1 MKKKEKIIG
10 SIAILCISVIF
21 ILIGYTV
28 SSPKE
33 NVNAIDYTDIFAE
46 TDKPS
51 EKKDAGKVIS
61 VQSSNINTNTNT
73 NNNKDTEDSSIKVD
87 IKGAVK
93 NPGVYDIRIGSR
105 ITDLIKLAGGTTSD
119 ADLDV
124 INLSIKLDDEDCIV
138 INKKGEVEKIKNL
151 QSNTNDSVISSS
163 NVSSDIININ
173 IASKEE
179 LKTLTGIGDIKADA
193 IIKYREENGGFKSVE
208 ELTKVSG
215 IGAKTLEKF
224 IDKVDIK

>member
-61 VQSSNINTNTNT
+61 VQSSNINTNA